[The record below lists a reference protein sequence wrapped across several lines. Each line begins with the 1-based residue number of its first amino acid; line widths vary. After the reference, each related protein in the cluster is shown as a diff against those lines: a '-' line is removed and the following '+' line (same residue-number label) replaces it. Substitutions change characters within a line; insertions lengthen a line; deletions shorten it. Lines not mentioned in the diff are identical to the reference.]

1 MGPIHPDEDTNVA
14 MNDEDRLYFPG
25 SFASQDQYETVRP
38 FSKNTF
44 NDADVAS
51 RYLTSD
57 KFREFWAQG
66 KVPIDQESAFA
77 YRINTGENPW
87 FPNQN
92 PNKIKDYKSVFEQE
106 KQKLIK
112 GEETVAKRAETQ
124 FDDYWKAKNAGK
136 QVSLFDEPALFEG
149 RRQDF
154 IDKEVGVYRSVK
166 SKRVTAVQN
175 AARVEGRFFTPLVQ
189 ALEGQRFNP
198 SSNTP
203 SSIDFDLPYWAQ
215 SSSVIPKQDPLE
227 FYLNA
232 SASANW
238 RGRAGPYGRPISLL
252 INDNLHNYQLRGNA
266 FGLPNPPGALE
277 PDLFYDITSGNNAND
292 LAKKYGLKLGSAVST
307 NPEQEI
313 FVPKTLA
320 ATARKVGRVVDLPS
334 DKAEIQIWGP
344 PKVNPKVQVLNNAA
358 RITGNAL
365 GAVGMIP
372 DIGRLAFGGGD
383 IAIGPDGMPYVAS
396 SQEMNARNMA
406 PREGTPA
413 EAMWTPETDE
423 ENKQRMAQLQ
433 EKDKQAKEE
442 RELRKRAYDVMVKT
456 KDVEESINSSPFW
469 NTFK

>member
-1 MGPIHPDEDTNVA
+1 LGPIHPDEDTNVA

-44 NDADVAS
+44 TDADVAS

-57 KFREFWAQG
+57 KFREFWSRG
-66 KVPIDQESAFA
+66 GVPIDSESSFS
-77 YRINTGENPW
+77 YRVQTGDSAWLGGQSP
-87 FPNQN
+87 
-92 PNKIKDYKSVFEQE
+92 SVRRNYAQALAVPPEPVT
-106 KQKLIK
+106 L
-112 GEETVAKRAETQ
+112 TDLLRA
-124 FDDYWKAKNAGK
+124 D
-136 QVSLFDEPALFEG
+136 SALA
-149 RRQDF
+149 
-154 IDKEVGVYRSVK
+154 RS
-166 SKRVTAVQN
+166 N
-175 AARVEGRFFTPLVQ
+175 AARVEGRFFTPLVY
-189 ALEGQRFNP
+189 ALEAQRFNP
-198 SSNTP
+198 SSDRL
-203 SSIDFDLPYWAQ
+203 SSIDYNSPYWAQ
-215 SSSVIPKQDPLE
+215 SSSVYPKQDPLE
-227 FYLNA
+227 FYLNSSQNA
-232 SASANW
+232 EIMG
-238 RGRAGPYGRPISLL
+238 RGMSFYNRPISML
-252 INDNLHNYQLRGNA
+252 IDPEQHRYRMPNGPWDAKPAMTEEEFLMRG
-266 FGLPNPPGALE
+266 GPGDTIANGRRNTGWDTASFE
-277 PDLFYDITSGNNAND
+277 AVTSGDNAQE
-292 LAKKYGLKLGSAVST
+292 LARKYGVKLGNSVSS

-313 FVPKTLA
+313 FVPKTMA
-320 ATARKVGRVVDLPS
+320 NRARRVGNVVNISKNNPVYGDLSPV
-334 DKAEIQIWGP
+334 EVWGP
-344 PKVNPKVQVLNNAA
+344 PRVNPKVQVLNNAA

-423 ENKQRMAQLQ
+423 ENKQRIAQLQ